1 MKAGRGVVMLHR
13 TDGRRCGAAGGAGDG
28 FGHVGPS
35 ASRLAVLLRLR
46 GSLPTQADSFRLRSG
61 GGGEIHYRKCWP
73 ARSARVE
80 GEISVNT
87 GGCHGIIYSTKM
99 TGLQAVPFNVSLHI
113 FYGAGANDRLNR
125 YGYGT
130 LVFACTTATG
140 TRTSA
145 NRTPTRGG
153 RRVTKS
159 PSSGHGFYG
168 RSEHIWP
175 GGFRSVVIHG
185 R

>member
-1 MKAGRGVVMLHR
+1 MGLAMLAPARAVWQSCCGSVVPCRLRR
-13 TDGRRCGAAGGAGDG
+13 TLSVCVRAGAAK
-28 FGHVGPS
+28 
-35 ASRLAVLLRLR
+35 
-46 GSLPTQADSFRLRSG
+46 
-61 GGGEIHYRKCWP
+61 IHYRKCWP